1 MTKPA
6 RPIRALIADD
16 EPLLREL
23 LRFRLKQ
30 VWPDLEIVAEAEN
43 GAEALTLFEEYE
55 PDLVFLDIQM
65 PVLTG
70 LDAARA
76 LCGRCHVVFVT
87 AYDQYAVEAFNQRAI
102 DYILKPVNAERLT
115 DTVERIQ
122 ERMGDPHLENSES
135 LQDALNALGVQAGA
149 AGGHLKWI
157 KALLGQNLRL
167 ISVADVIY
175 FQAEDKY
182 TKVVVADAEALIKK
196 PIKELSEE
204 LDPDMFWQIHRAT
217 IVNVN
222 HVASVGRDDRDHA
235 IVRLKDREE
244 ILPVSR
250 AHAHLFKQM

>member
-6 RPIRALIADD
+6 RPTRALIADD

-30 VWPDLEIVAEAEN
+30 VWPELEIVAEAEN

-76 LCGRCHVVFVT
+76 LCGRCHIVFVT

-102 DYILKPVNAERLT
+102 DYILKPVNAERLA

-122 ERMGDPHLENSES
+122 ERLGDPHLENSES

-149 AGGHLKWI
+149 AGGYLKWI

-167 ISVADVIY
+167 IAVADIIY

-182 TKVVVADAEALIKK
+182 TKVVVADAEALIK
-196 PIKELSEE
+196 
-204 LDPDMFWQIHRAT
+204 
-217 IVNVN
+217 
-222 HVASVGRDDRDHA
+222 
-235 IVRLKDREE
+235 
-244 ILPVSR
+244 
-250 AHAHLFKQM
+250 